1 MGVVWEVETVYRKL
15 TLPKPKRI
23 GLKLKWNGP
32 ETFLAKSKGL
42 LVGNEGI
49 KLPCPKQKS
58 DKVPYTNTNL
68 PSIGGT
74 KLALSNQSWAEA

>member
-1 MGVVWEVETVYRKL
+1 MGVVWEVETVYGEL

-23 GLKLKWNGP
+23 GQKLKWSGP

-58 DKVPYTNTNL
+58 DQVYKYGRA
-68 PSIGGT
+68 SILGT
-74 KLALSNQSWAEA
+74 KLALSNQRWAEA